1 MPDNSSKSPQKETI
15 ADNDSSDSTKN
26 STDAPVDESKIQVT
40 WKDVLPYFN
49 APMAFV
55 IAAVVEY
62 LGLNY
67 FISVWVSFVL
77 MPFVDSLL
85 PIDNKNVSKEA

>member
-1 MPDNSSKSPQKETI
+1 MPNKESSLLKKETV

-26 STDAPVDESKIQVT
+26 STEGAIDDSKVEVQ
-40 WKDVLPYFN
+40 WKDILPYFN

-55 IAAVVEY
+55 TAAITEY

-67 FISVWVSFVL
+67 FLSVWVSFGL
-77 MPFVDSLL
+77 MPFIDSLL
-85 PIDNKNVSKEA
+85 PADDKNISKEA

>member
-1 MPDNSSKSPQKETI
+1 MPKNSTKSPVKEAV

-26 STDAPVDESKIQVT
+26 STDATIDESKIQVT
-40 WKDVLPYFN
+40 FKDILPYFN

-55 IAAVVEY
+55 TAAIVEY
-62 LGLNY
+62 FGFNY

-77 MPFVDSLL
+77 MPFVDCLL
-85 PIDNKNVSKEA
+85 PLDDKNVSKEA

>member
-1 MPDNSSKSPQKETI
+1 M

-26 STDAPVDESKIQVT
+26 STDAQVDESKIQVS
-40 WKDVLPYFN
+40 WSDILPYFN

-55 IAAVVEY
+55 IAAIVEY
-62 LGLNY
+62 FGLNY

-85 PIDNKNVSKEA
+85 PLDNKNVSKEA